1 MPEGETGCQNPAFF
15 SVALPN
21 ENTKEPDMRR
31 FIRPAAL
38 ALATALLAAL
48 VGGGKVWGP

>member
-1 MPEGETGCQNPAFF
+1 M
-15 SVALPN
+15 
-21 ENTKEPDMRR
+21 KRWMR
-31 FIRPAAL
+31 PSAL